1 MKLSIIIPFGLS
13 KERIYIKDRVI
24 QKACEFKSDDRVEY
38 IFVEGFSSLEND
50 LKHIIEENGHIYLK
64 DESQKDFFSQGKCRN
79 LGASFANSDVVIFL
93 DVDCYFST
101 RTLELILQLIDI
113 KNISQNINEF
123 LVLPVVYLSKEGS
136 EFIYTQEK
144 DLWDSLIKNDLISG
158 KREWIKYFSLS
169 SSSLVLNKHK
179 FLSLGGNNEAFI
191 GHSYEDH
198 DFYARLLFETISF
211 ERMPKKLCYD
221 EGSWNIKEFKGFRT
235 WFSLLGY
242 EMSFHGIYMYHFYH
256 DEPNQNNYMGN
267 RFQNHRKFYNN
278 LKNLKDY
285 SIPPLQDKIAINKNI
300 LLLCNND
307 KLILNSI
314 KDASVYLGKIQ
325 SKSENFFFNEDEF
338 SSNKFLNFIQE
349 NHIECVLFPNPYGNE
364 KRLIIYEFVKN
375 NGLKFICYD
384 RGALPDSWFFDT
396 KGFNYDS
403 STYKEENWNKNLTIE
418 EINEC
423 KEYIN
428 KVLNEDNFLEK
439 QGKRNPEKLKSKLNI
454 KDKKIVFVPLQVEN
468 DTVVKYFTYTPFEY
482 NNFLEIINEVAKQLE
497 YSHVFLIKK
506 HPLTCKI
513 DKTSYDLLVFA
524 EDDTN
529 IIDLLDMCDMVL
541 TLNSGVGVYAMMMN
555 KPCVN
560 CAFAFYAINGVN
572 YQALSKDELLKYLKS
587 DLSVDYEKVI
597 KFIYYL
603 KNNVYSFGKSKYK
616 VVQKNNRFYSK
627 VYETKYYCINIG
639 LKNYLDVK
647 NINKIH
653 YSLKSLIYKPYI
665 NEINRTGIM
674 IKVFNL
680 IFPDFIKLRIMHTRF
695 YKLFKKLVYNPKKF
709 INDFYLKRTN
719 YEKNN

>member
-1 MKLSIIIPFGLS
+1 MKLSIVIPFGLS
-13 KERIYIKDRVI
+13 KERVYIKDRVI
-24 QKACEFKSDDRVEY
+24 QKACEFKSDDKVEY
-38 IFVEGFSSLEND
+38 IFVEGYSSLENG
-50 LKHIIEENGHIYLK
+50 LKYIIEENGHIYLK

-79 LGASFANSDVVIFL
+79 LGASFANSDVVMFL

-144 DLWDSLIKNDLISG
+144 DLWDGLIKNDLIGG
-158 KREWIKYFSLS
+158 KREWIKFYSLVS
-169 SSSLVLNKHK
+169 SSVVLNKHK
-179 FLSLGGNNEAFI
+179 FLILGGNNEQFV
-191 GHSYEDH
+191 GHSYEDF
-198 DFYARLLFETISF
+198 DFLARLLYSGVIF
-211 ERMPKKLCYD
+211 KKIPQNLCYD
-221 EGSWNIKEFKGFRT
+221 DKNWNISNFKGFRA

-256 DEPNQNNYMGN
+256 DEPNQNNYLGN
-267 RFQNHRKFYNN
+267 RFQNHRKFYDN
-278 LKNLKDY
+278 LKNLKNY
-285 SIPPLQDKIAINKNI
+285 SIPPLQDKIAIKKNI

-314 KDASVYLGKIQ
+314 KDVSVYLGKIQ
-325 SKSENFFFNEDEF
+325 SKSENFFFNEDKF
-338 SSNKFLNFIQE
+338 NSNKFLNFIQE

-375 NGLKFICYD
+375 NNLKFICYD

-403 STYKEENWNKNLTIE
+403 PTYKEENWNKKLTIE

-423 KEYIN
+423 KEYTN

-497 YSHVFLIKK
+497 HSHVFLIKK

-513 DKTSYDLLVFA
+513 NKRNYDSLIFT
-524 EDDTN
+524 EDDAN
-529 IIDLLDMCDMVL
+529 IIDLLDMCDVIL

-555 KPCVN
+555 KPCIN

-572 YQALSKDELLKYLKS
+572 YQALNKDELLKYLKS

-597 KFIYYL
+597 RFIYYL

-616 VVQKNNRFYSK
+616 VVQKNNRIYSK

-639 LKNYLDVK
+639 LKNYLNVK
-647 NINKIH
+647 NINKTH
-653 YSLKSLIYKPYI
+653 YNLKSLIYRPYI
-665 NEINRTGIM
+665 NEINRAGIM

-680 IFPDFIKLRIMHTRF
+680 IFPDFIKLRIIHTRF
-695 YKLFKKLVYNPKKF
+695 YKLFRKLVYNPRLFLKDSKLFKKR
-709 INDFYLKRTN
+709 D
-719 YEKNN
+719 